1 MSSFGSSC
9 YLVLRFGQNQVCI
22 CAIRL
27 LLSRYFMIPFA
38 ARSLGLLFPS
48 LGRSK
53 CGPQLISLHLH
64 WFSSCLT
71 WWTTSI
77 MYAMGAKY
85 PVRPCERFCV
95 RWICHRDRKPCVCR
109 HIKGGRTF
117 LETGNTVSIS
127 IANRIRIS
135 GLLFL
140 RDKSQLWHVSCRNTP
155 FV

>member
-9 YLVLRFGQNQVCI
+9 YLVLWFGQNQVCI
-22 CAIRL
+22 RAIRL

-38 ARSLGLLFPS
+38 ARSLGLLFSS

-53 CGPQLISLHLH
+53 CDPQLISLHLH

-95 RWICHRDRKPCVCR
+95 RWICRSDRKPCVRR
-109 HIKGGRTF
+109 HIKGGWTF
-117 LETGNTVSIS
+117 LETRCQLKYSKQNENIRSFIS
-127 IANRIRIS
+127 QGQKPIVACFMS
-135 GLLFL
+135 
-140 RDKSQLWHVSCRNTP
+140 NTP